1 MAVFTCSANSVTPLG
16 MLMSTL
22 QILVLFK
29 CNCMVKDRSRHVCHT
44 QMWFLLI
51 VPGYMQIS
59 ELNNSHTTFQWHIV
73 ESGIPENPWDFWSAK
88 AKQEYKK
95 RNRKSNRFGSLIS
108 HKVIWAWFLLQ
119 RKPLIHV
126 FDALFTFHHRL
137 CCCTAFPKKN
147 IYFLF
152 PLFQKLSPH
161 WCFCYADGDN
171 ISALHHNFFLLFLQY
186 KVVLHANWFHLGHKH
201 AWHGRSEFPKGAV
214 NYLSYQNR
222 KMTYIK
228 ILQITTTKSCNYNL
242 ISSGKLS
249 PQHLGVE
256 GQKLPI
262 FGFHQLGRAG
272 FPLPS
277 SLLIS
282 PALFFSLCPIW
293 LSEPDWLWSSLAAC

>member
-1 MAVFTCSANSVTPLG
+1 MLSQLCNSFRHADEYFTNSG
-16 MLMSTL
+16 SL
-22 QILVLFK
+22 Q
-29 CNCMVKDRSRHVCHT
+29 
-44 QMWFLLI
+44 
-51 VPGYMQIS
+51 MQLHGKRQIKAC
-59 ELNNSHTTFQWHIV
+59 LSHTNVIPFDRARLYADTRAEQFTYYVSMGYCRVWHSWKSLGFL
-73 ESGIPENPWDFWSAK
+73 ECKSK
-88 AKQEYKK
+88 ARIWN

-126 FDALFTFHHRL
+126 FDTLFTFHHRL
-137 CCCTAFPKKN
+137 CCCPAFPKKN

-152 PLFQKLSPH
+152 PLFQKLGLH
-161 WCFCYADGDN
+161 WCFYCADGDN
-171 ISALHHNFFLLFLQY
+171 ISALYHNFFLLFLQY
-186 KVVLHANWFHLGHKH
+186 KMVLHTNWFHLGRKH

-228 ILQITTTKSCNYNL
+228 ILQITTKSWNYNL

-262 FGFHQLGRAG
+262 FVFHQLGRAG

-293 LSEPDWLWSSLAAC
+293 PSEPDWLWSSLAAC